1 MPPFPRL
8 PLLGATLILA
18 ACSTSS
24 ANLDQPDAARAE
36 PAPDAAVD
44 ATVHDAAVLDAA
56 IPDAGED
63 VTALGGGDAALPFDD
78 AECMPSLLDG
88 WAPSL
93 DCQAMPTGSCPACL
107 SFPYVCGEQAGAFPV
122 ALAEAGAPIPVLSVL
137 KTLWLCSDVAACV
150 ASKGSDGWSSGRV
163 PERILVRGLR
173 GRGDGGGSEGGVRG
187 GAGGIPSVPG
197 GVLSLGRGRGRSRA
211 RRVDAARGP
220 TLRSG

>member
-122 ALAEAGAPIPVLSVL
+122 ALAEAGAPISVLSVL

-150 ASKGSDGWSSGRV
+150 ASKGSDGLCPDASPNAYSCAV
-163 PERILVRGLR
+163 YA
-173 GRGDGGGSEGGVRG
+173 DGGMAVAPKVGCVAAPAGSELTGGVCC
-187 GAGGIPSVPG
+187 P
-197 GVLSLGRGRGRSRA
+197 
-211 RRVDAARGP
+211 
-220 TLRSG
+220 